1 MNFLFSNRFLNPL
14 LLMMV
19 SAAMIIVLMALSIEL
34 LYQAFQF
41 IETALQ
47 TSSRQ
52 ANQYFTQFVNGN

>member
-14 LLMMV
+14 VMMV
-19 SAAMIIVLMALSIEL
+19 SAAMIIIITALSIEL
-34 LYQAFQF
+34 FYRAFQF

-52 ANQYFTQFVNGN
+52 ANQYFTHFVYNN

>member
-1 MNFLFSNRFLNPL
+1 MNFLFSNRFLNT

-34 LYQAFQF
+34 FYQAFQF
-41 IETALQ
+41 IETAFQ

-52 ANQYFTQFVNGN
+52 ANQYFTQFANNN